1 MKIARNKKVAKK
13 IPKKKPVAAKKSF
26 DFKSFWANVNS
37 LNKDNYGSAPL
48 IVRLFIIAVLIVFLL
63 ALAWFLL
70 IKPKLEEIKS
80 AEANQE
86 TLLST
91 YQEKEAKARYLDE
104 YKDQIAQMEAE
115 FSQLLNQLPKDTRI
129 SELIENVN
137 LVGSG
142 SGIRFKDISVNDEI
156 EQEFFIE
163 QPIDITALGE
173 YHQFGDFVTGIS
185 RLSRI
190 ITMHDFEVVNQQ
202 PNLDTMPQLQLILHT
217 KTYRAKD
224 EVDISAQGDVSENDA
239 ASEGGNP

>member
-1 MKIARNKKVAKK
+1 MKIARNKKIA
-13 IPKKKPVAAKKSF
+13 KKKPVVAKKSF

-48 IVRLFIIAVLIVFLL
+48 IVRLFILAVLVAFLL

-70 IKPKLEEIKS
+70 VEPKLEEIKS

-86 TLLST
+86 ALLST

-129 SELIENVN
+129 SQLIEHIN
-137 LVGSG
+137 LVGNG

-185 RLSRI
+185 KLPRI

-202 PNLDTMPQLQLILHT
+202 PNLDTLPQLQLILHA
-217 KTYRAKD
+217 KTYRVKE
-224 EVDISAQGDVSENDA
+224 EVDVSEQGDVLENDVI
-239 ASEGGNP
+239 SDGGNP